1 MAQTFMQKPDRDD
14 KMRLFECDISGM
26 PIYFDNTVS
35 IGAANAP
42 VGFVADTLTLHSLQ
56 RIDDALWSIPSRPG
70 EAWRF
75 CANRKID
82 GSNWLIRADDP
93 HRFAIPARYN
103 RVMPSPQRAED
114 RERLHKLGAA
124 QRHLFYSILRL
135 GLPCPGRDVDAQHGL
150 VFDFLQDSSDPDGKL
165 IPAMTG
171 HEDGLISLRAAEAD
185 DDVREAVRVSM
196 GEPYRT
202 LLGHFRHEIGHF
214 YFQQLVARSDMLED
228 ARRLFGDERE
238 DYAAALQR
246 NYEEGPPS
254 DWPEHFISTYASCHP
269 SEDFAECWAHYFHIV
284 DTLESAR
291 AFGLSIDP
299 KTHQDLEA
307 QVRFDSYRASSAQQL
322 VDAWVPISL
331 ALNTFQRSMGQAD
344 IYPFVLPVPVIE
356 KLDFIN
362 RLIAKS
368 RRHDA
373 WW

>member
-1 MAQTFMQKPDRDD
+1 
-14 KMRLFECDISGM
+14 MRLFECDISGL
-26 PIYFDNTVS
+26 PIYFENTVS
-35 IGAANAP
+35 IGAGNAP
-42 VGFVADTLTLHSLQ
+42 VGFVPDTLTLHSLQ
-56 RIDDALWSIPSRPG
+56 RIDDVLWSIPSREG
-70 EAWRF
+70 ESWRF
-75 CANRKID
+75 CKNRSID
-82 GSNWLIRADDP
+82 GSNWLIRSDDP
-93 HRFAIPARYN
+93 HALAIPARYN
-103 RVMPSPQRAED
+103 RAMPSTHRAED
-114 RERLHKLGAA
+114 IERLHKIGSA

-135 GLPCPGRDVDAQHGL
+135 GLPCPGRDVDAQQGL
-150 VFDFLQDSSDPDGKL
+150 VFDFLEDRSDPDGKL

-171 HEDGLISLRAAEAD
+171 HEDGVISLRAAEAD

-214 YFQQLVARSDMLED
+214 YFQQLVARSDMLDE
-228 ARRLFGDERE
+228 ARALFGDERD
-238 DYAAALQR
+238 DYAAALKR
-246 NYEEGPPS
+246 NYEKGPPS